1 MTIPTATSTATPA
14 DAPAAPAAAPADDST
29 ILGGDPTPP
38 ATPAEGVTDPNAPPA
53 DAPKDPAV
61 GAPEAYEPFVMP
73 EGVVLDEELTGEFSA
88 LAKTLNLPQD
98 KAQAVADL
106 GVKLQQRINDQQVAV
121 AQQIVA
127 DWAKQTKSD
136 PELGGTK
143 LAEVTRV
150 AQLARDTYGTP
161 ELKQLMNDTGLGNH
175 PEVIRFFHKV
185 GATLAQDGIH
195 GGGASVTRSP
205 ADILFDGK

>member
-1 MTIPTATSTATPA
+1 MSDEQQAATTEATAT
-14 DAPAAPAAAPADDST
+14 DDTT
-29 ILGGDPTPP
+29 ILGGDAAQTDAVGTETATDTAATEGKAEDQP
-38 ATPAEGVTDPNAPPA
+38 A
-53 DAPKDPAV
+53 

-73 EGVVLDEELTGEFSA
+73 EGVALDEEVSGEFTE

-136 PELGGTK
+136 PDLGGTK
-143 LAEVTRV
+143 LPEVTRV

>member
-1 MTIPTATSTATPA
+1 MSDEQQAATTEATAT
-14 DAPAAPAAAPADDST
+14 DDTT
-29 ILGGDPTPP
+29 ILGGDPAQTDAVSTEAATDTATEGKAEDQP
-38 ATPAEGVTDPNAPPA
+38 A
-53 DAPKDPAV
+53 
-61 GAPEAYEPFVMP
+61 GAPEAYEAFAMP
-73 EGVVLDEELTGEFSA
+73 EGIVLDEEVGGEFTA

-106 GVKLQQRINDQQVAV
+106 GAKLAQRITEQQVTA

-127 DWAKQTKSD
+127 DWAKQTKAD

-195 GGGASVTRSP
+195 GGGASVSRSP